1 MEWRGR
7 NDEVRLVDSTRL
19 DRAKEGERRAAT
31 LAAKGIDAVNMH
43 HLDWT
48 GGLTTLF
55 HRFGVLCF
63 AWDAQARRCWPS
75 CSTPAST
82 GSTATTST
90 AWWMHCG
97 PPTRTRTAEPGR
109 ATPSQ
114 LQVGEREHLH
124 SAAHDRVL
132 VDGAEAR
139 LSALLVRLSPMTKTW
154 SSGTVTA
161 SDMSVRVPGSR

>member
-19 DRAKEGERRAAT
+19 GRIKEGAERRAAT

-55 HRFGVLCF
+55 HRFGVLGF
-63 AWDAQARRCWPS
+63 AWDAQACGCWPS

-90 AWWMHCG
+90 AWWMRCG
-97 PPTRTRTAEPGR
+97 PPTRTRTAEPGP
-109 ATPSQ
+109 ATP
-114 LQVGEREHLH
+114 HNH
-124 SAAHDRVL
+124 SRSVSGSTFTKARPTIVSSSM
-132 VDGAEAR
+132 GPKTR
-139 LSALLVRLSPMTKTW
+139 LSSLFGDGCRP
-154 SSGTVTA
+154 
-161 SDMSVRVPGSR
+161 